1 MRVIFMGTP
10 AFAVPSL
17 LTLIEEGYEVV
28 SVITQP
34 DRPVGRKRILT
45 PPPVKEVALKHHIPI
60 YQPEKIRLEEGINY
74 VKSMEPDMIVT
85 AAFGQILPKEILE
98 IPKFGCINVHASL
111 LPKYRG
117 GAPIH
122 QALIE
127 GETET
132 GVTIMYMV
140 EALDAG
146 DMINSRSIP
155 ITEDDHVGSLFEK
168 LSHVGAELVKE
179 TLPALIQGKI
189 TPVPQNGD
197 QATFAPNIKREQEEI
212 DWSRS
217 AVDIRNQIRGMHPWP
232 VAYTYWRGQA
242 FKVWWA
248 EIVEDTP
255 AGKKPG
261 EIWELTSEGIF
272 VATGSTS
279 LRLTDIQPAGKK
291 RLAASDFVRGR
302 QMHIG
307 EFLGEKKLESST
319 ES

>member
-17 LTLIEEGYEVV
+17 QTLIEEGYEVV

-45 PPPVKEVALKHHIPI
+45 PPPVKEVALEHSIPL
-60 YQPEKIRLEEGINY
+60 YQPEKIRLEEGIKY
-74 VKSMEPDMIVT
+74 VKSMEPDLIVT
-85 AAFGQILPKEILE
+85 AAFGQILPIEILE

-111 LPKYRG
+111 LPRYRG

-122 QALIE
+122 QALID

-155 ITEDDHVGSLFEK
+155 ITDNDHVGSLFEK
-168 LSHVGAELVKE
+168 LSHIGAELVKE

-189 TPVPQNGD
+189 TPVPQNEQ

-217 AVDIRNQIRGMHPWP
+217 SLEIRNKIRGMHPWP
-232 VAYTYWRGQA
+232 VAFTYWRGQA

-248 EIVEDTP
+248 ELAEDTP
-255 AGKKPG
+255 DGKKPG
-261 EIWELTSEGIF
+261 EVWDLTPEGIF
-272 VATGSTS
+272 VATGSGS
-279 LRLTDIQPAGKK
+279 LLLTDIQPAGKK

-302 QMHIG
+302 QMNIG
-307 EFLGEKKLESST
+307 EFLGEKIPESS
-319 ES
+319 SLS

>member
-10 AFAVPSL
+10 TFAVPSL
-17 LTLIEEGYEVV
+17 LALIEEGYEVV

-45 PPPVKEVALKHHIPI
+45 PPPVKETALEHRIPV
-60 YQPEKIRLEEGINY
+60 YQPEKIGLEEGINY
-74 VKSMEPDMIVT
+74 VKSMEPDLIVT

-98 IPKFGCINVHASL
+98 TPKYGCINVHASL

-122 QALIE
+122 QALID

-132 GVTIMYMV
+132 GVTLIYMV

-155 ITEDDHVGSLFEK
+155 ITENDHVGTLFEK

-179 TLPALIQGKI
+179 TLPALIKGKI
-189 TPVPQNGD
+189 TPIPQD
-197 QATFAPNIKREQEEI
+197 ESQATFAPNIKREQEEI

-217 AVDIRNQIRGMHPWP
+217 AREIRNQIRGMHPWP
-232 VAYTYWRGQA
+232 VAFTYWRGQA
-242 FKVWWA
+242 LKVWWA
-248 EIVEDTP
+248 ELIEDTP
-255 AGKKPG
+255 TGKKPG
-261 EIWELTSEGIF
+261 EVWDLTLEGIF
-272 VATGSTS
+272 VAAGSGS

-302 QMHIG
+302 QMSIG
-307 EFLGEKKLESST
+307 EFLGEKKPESST
-319 ES
+319 LS